1 MELLSTLSKHSN
13 NSVAE
18 MLPMQF
24 EVVWGLKNGL
34 ESVFKKE
41 AEMQKKEEEKAKSDV
56 HIPSVPSPSS
66 FKMPNISIPHY

>member
-1 MELLSTLSKHSN
+1 
-13 NSVAE
+13 

-41 AEMQKKEEEKAKSDV
+41 AEMQKKEEEKARKENP
-56 HIPSVPSPSS
+56 IPSIPSPSS
-66 FKMPNISIPHY
+66 FRMPNVSLPHY

>member
-1 MELLSTLSKHSN
+1 
-13 NSVAE
+13 
-18 MLPMQF
+18 MQF